1 MSRILCTGIATLDI
15 INQVDHY
22 PAEDEELRATAQ
34 FVRRGGNA
42 ANTACVMSQF
52 DHQIELLTTLGEDA
66 AGQTICQDLHGYGV
80 STRQII
86 TLAQGR
92 TPTSYITLNQRN
104 GSRTIVH
111 YRDLRELH
119 SGDFPLQEVERYDW
133 FHFEGRNIENLKP
146 ILEQLDRQRI
156 DQPVSIEIEKP
167 RPGIEQLYPHA
178 DILLFSRAFA
188 RARDYTCAD
197 ALFDD
202 LHRLNVSG
210 ILICAWGEEGAFA
223 CDAQGQRYHA
233 PACPPTR
240 VVDTL
245 GAGDTFNAGV
255 ILALLEGR
263 PLDSALGAACELAGR
278 KVGQNGFAKLN
289 SPEEE
294 SIP

>member
-22 PAEDEELRATAQ
+22 PAEDEEMRATAQ

-66 AGQTICQDLHGYGV
+66 AGQTICQDLQQYGV
-80 STRQII
+80 NTRHMV
-86 TLAQGR
+86 TLPQGR
-92 TPTSYITLNQRN
+92 TPTSCITLNQRN

-111 YRDLRELH
+111 YRDLPELRP
-119 SGDFPLQEVERYDW
+119 GDFPLQEVERYDW
-133 FHFEGRNIENLKP
+133 FHFEGRNIETLENILVQLK
-146 ILEQLDRQRI
+146 EHRI

-167 RPGIEQLYPHA
+167 RPGIERLYPYA

-188 RARDYTCAD
+188 KACDYTCAD
-197 ALFDD
+197 GLFDD
-202 LHRLNVSG
+202 LRRRDVNA
-210 ILICAWGEEGAFA
+210 ILIGAWGDEGAFA
-223 CDAQGQRYHA
+223 CDATGQRYHA
-233 PACPPTR
+233 PASAPAR
-240 VVDTL
+240 VIDTL

-263 PLDSALGAACELAGR
+263 PLDSALNAACELAGR
-278 KVGQNGFAKLN
+278 KVGQNGFANLN
-289 SPEEE
+289 LPEGE
-294 SIP
+294 